1 MFRARDYRE
10 TAAANKEVL
19 RSILEDMKSNRRD
32 RELGRLIPEALEATL
47 NTEDLFNKY
56 SAGPRRGMFTILNF
70 QRPDDKTAVI
80 SFQDV
85 SCLSG
90 GGANLVYEVAE
101 DGKIKYKGSAGS
113 WMS

>member
-1 MFRARDYRE
+1 MFRVRDYQE

-19 RSILEDMKSNRRD
+19 LAILEDMKRNRQG
-32 RELGRLIPEALEATL
+32 REMGRLIPETLDTTL
-47 NTEDLFNKY
+47 NIEDFFNKY
-56 SAGPRRGMFTILNF
+56 SAGPRRGLFTVLSF
-70 QRPDDKTAVI
+70 QRPDAKTAVI

-101 DGKIKYKGSAGS
+101 DETIKYRGSAGS